1 MLKIANNANVSMK
14 DIGIA
19 KPTNRA
25 DLVPNEAKTTI
36 ITSAIAVRT
45 ADSREST
52 IPLTCLE
59 LSREKFTTKFFSKIC
74 GQFSL

>member
-1 MLKIANNANVSMK
+1 MLKIANNTNVSMK

-36 ITSAIAVRT
+36 ITSAIAVGRLT
-45 ADSREST
+45 QEEST

-59 LSREKFTTKFFSKIC
+59 LSREKLTTKFFSKIF